1 MRHADKQDRNYILIT
16 RQKIMIN
23 AIDRMEK
30 LIAATGR

>member
-16 RQKIMIN
+16 SQKIMIN